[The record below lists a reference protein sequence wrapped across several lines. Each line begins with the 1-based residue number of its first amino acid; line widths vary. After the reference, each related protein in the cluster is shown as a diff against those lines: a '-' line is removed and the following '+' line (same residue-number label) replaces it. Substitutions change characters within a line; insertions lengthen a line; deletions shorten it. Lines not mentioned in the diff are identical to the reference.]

1 MAPIPSLSVC
11 LLKAAWRGALE
22 AELRI
27 LQVLGLHRPPA
38 PALVLQ
44 PPQCIPWEEGS
55 VAKTEEDP
63 SFLDSIFWMAAPKS
77 RRTIEVNR
85 TRRRAPQKL
94 VKLKTNIDVCPECG
108 HLKQK
113 HILCGFCYEKVLKET
128 TKIKEEIRLK
138 EGGHFNVATVET
150 AILYEGEKPTERDEG
165 KRIIERNRKRPAWFP
180 LN

>member
-1 MAPIPSLSVC
+1 MAPTLSLSLC
-11 LLKAAWRGALE
+11 LLRAVRRCALE
-22 AELRI
+22 TEVRI
-27 LQVLGLHRPPA
+27 LQVLGLHPPPT
-38 PALVLQ
+38 PALVVQ
-44 PPQCIPWEEGS
+44 APTCIPWEEGS
-55 VAKTEEDP
+55 AANTEDP

-85 TRRRAPQKL
+85 TRRRAPEKL
-94 VKLKTNIDVCPECG
+94 EKLKTNIDVCPECG

-113 HILCGFCYEKVLKET
+113 HVLCGFCYEKVLKET
-128 TKIKEEIRLK
+128 AKIKEEIRLK

-150 AILYEGEKPTERDEG
+150 AVLYEGEKPTESDEG